1 MKTPVLSVYSEANAK
16 EAAQLM
22 KEKRIGSLLIK
33 GYEGYVRIFLESDLV
48 YKLAIEVLD
57 PKTIPLS

>member
-1 MKTPVLSVYSEANAK
+1 MKTPVLSVYSEANSK

-22 KEKRIGSLLIK
+22 KEKRMGSLLIK
-33 GYEGYVRIFLESDLV
+33 ECEGYVRIFLESDLV
-48 YKLAIEVLD
+48 YKLAIEVLA